1 MSLKDQTTLRI
12 VFYEGEGAQPL
23 DAPGHFAAVTAL
35 LEKGYAVTRVSGE
48 GSVAP
53 VDRAS
58 LLVLGRFDGGKPPH
72 AADARDIPLELVPY
86 DSGPDERIREI
97 QMLSPER
104 RVDRLLGRRGGEG
117 G

>member
-1 MSLKDQTTLRI
+1 MSLKDQTPLRI

-72 AADARDIPLELVPY
+72 AADA
-86 DSGPDERIREI
+86 
-97 QMLSPER
+97 
-104 RVDRLLGRRGGEG
+104 GGEVTVTFQDITG
-117 G
+117 FDTQRITETIETNRINVNAAKQGDWKP